1 MPRFFVE
8 VNVVDGVPDLPSTVQ
23 SWAVVEQVGN
33 NRVVVETDRTVASNG
48 SLGRKN
54 RNSDFR
60 QDHSSGLAR
69 QQNGPSL
76 IAEPLELQ
84 RLRRRLMDILGR
96 QPTAAEISSAQKAAR
111 DRRKRK

>member
-8 VNVVDGVPDLPSTVQ
+8 VNVVDGVPDLPSTVTA
-23 SWAVVEQVGN
+23 WAVVEQVGN
-33 NRVVVETDRTVASNG
+33 NRVVVETDRTVASNA

-60 QDHSSGLAR
+60 QDHPAGIGR
-69 QQNGPSL
+69 PQVGPSS
-76 IAEPLELQ
+76 IAEPIELQ
-84 RLRRRLMDILGR
+84 RLRRTLMDTQGR
-96 QPTAAEISSAQKAAR
+96 LPSANEISAAQKAAE